1 MKGASSASGAAAAT
15 AASQVQPVVGLHGRI
30 HDLFSPITA
39 ASCADKEEYEKLAET
54 KTRTDKIEVLP
65 KGYSNDDTKAKSTA
79 MSRLLAVD
87 SDNYMLRKGATS
99 ANGAVASTST
109 VPAIVPA
116 ASISN
121 ASSIAQNLQLH
132 PRQIPPPRNFH
143 TKLGFNSNGTYSDLE
158 TSIAITAKT
167 CTSSIKTMPVN
178 DPPPPSEPLN
188 SKGSAALLLPKRH
201 TSVNQQQIHPVNNA
215 ASSSSSF
222 CSVTS
227 LTSTKFLNLPISRKQ
242 QFSKL
247 SLIADQFRSNPTS
260 KSASKEL
267 LENAE
272 EFSHLWPSGLFP
284 CARTVSFHQYLCS
297 CNDFS
302 QQNSESSMNGNA
314 YDVMAEESVYSNSI
328 GHEGFGGDSG
338 QRALDK
344 GTGAGREPATMRN
357 LCCCMCGS
365 LCPPECHACFHVVC
379 SEYSGQHLCQWSS
392 KGHAL
397 PGQVLDKD
405 KVSKII
411 RFFILNYSFAIIII
425 LTPFFFFLS
434 LLHVF
439 FSCQHA
445 MDINTDKLIEES
457 LLLSWNTH

>member
-1 MKGASSASGAAAAT
+1 
-15 AASQVQPVVGLHGRI
+15 
-30 HDLFSPITA
+30 
-39 ASCADKEEYEKLAET
+39 
-54 KTRTDKIEVLP
+54 
-65 KGYSNDDTKAKSTA
+65 
-79 MSRLLAVD
+79 
-87 SDNYMLRKGATS
+87 
-99 ANGAVASTST
+99 
-109 VPAIVPA
+109 
-116 ASISN
+116 
-121 ASSIAQNLQLH
+121 
-132 PRQIPPPRNFH
+132 
-143 TKLGFNSNGTYSDLE
+143 
-158 TSIAITAKT
+158 
-167 CTSSIKTMPVN
+167 MPVN

-328 GHEGFGGDSG
+328 GHEALVVIADSVPLT
-338 QRALDK
+338 RAL
-344 GTGAGREPATMRN
+344 EPAASRLLCVIYVAACAVLYVLQSAMRASTWSARSTA
-357 LCCCMCGS
+357 GS
-365 LCPPECHACFHVVC
+365 TSANGVARVTR
-379 SEYSGQHLCQWSS
+379 YR
-392 KGHAL
+392 A
-397 PGQVLDKD
+397 
-405 KVSKII
+405 
-411 RFFILNYSFAIIII
+411 RFS
-425 LTPFFFFLS
+425 TRTSP
-434 LLHVF
+434 
-439 FSCQHA
+439 
-445 MDINTDKLIEES
+445 
-457 LLLSWNTH
+457 